1 MNFPLVILGNKEFGE
16 ASDSVQQLI
25 FSGINDPFLMLV
37 GPEGINRIV
46 VRLLKIA
53 GVLSLSSCSWNE
65 HLLSCE
71 MCLRTLFQT

>member
-37 GPEGINRIV
+37 DPKGINGIV
-46 VRLLKIA
+46 VRLLKMLAFSLYPSAAGMNIA
-53 GVLSLSSCSWNE
+53 FPVKCV
-65 HLLSCE
+65 
-71 MCLRTLFQT
+71 